1 MSTQAFLNQC
11 ILDEQQYTFPCF
23 TKNDIWE
30 LGCCLVEACKVM
42 DGPLA
47 VTICLGSLEVFRY
60 YPEGTSSYHEMWLNR
75 KKRTVYVMERSTMR
89 LKAELELSG
98 SSLSQEGLDESEFVA
113 CGGGFPLRLSGGCV
127 IGFIG
132 VSGMDDDADQSALLD
147 GLHRFFEKKGFIPTK
162 T

>member
-1 MSTQAFLNQC
+1 MSKQEFLNQC
-11 ILDEQQYTFPCF
+11 IAEEQQYTFPSF

-30 LGCCLVEACKVM
+30 LGCCLVNACREK

-47 VTICLGSLEVFRY
+47 VTISLGSLEVFRY
-60 YPEGTSSYHEMWLNR
+60 YPDGTSPYHEMWLNR

-98 SSLSQEGLDESEFVA
+98 SNLSQEGLNEVEFVA
-113 CGGGFPLRLSGGCV
+113 CGGGFPLRIRGGCV

-132 VSGMDDDADQSALLD
+132 VSGMDDEADQSALLD
-147 GLHRFFEKKGFIPTK
+147 GLHRFFEKRGLVEPK